1 MACAR
6 TASVARVSASVSY
19 THLDVYKRQTLA
31 LSLWPVLMACSRLYL
46 GRHFLGD
53 VLGGA
58 CLGLLAAAAAWWL
71 WRRQTHRPVL
81 SALAL
86 LAGIAACW
94 SPLVDLEAA
103 GQLLGLA
110 LLASLLARIG
120 WPADEPT
127 TPAKRLGRVALV
139 FAVYLL
145 GRFGSHAWLQH
156 FGDCLLYTSRCV

>member
-1 MACAR
+1 M
-6 TASVARVSASVSY
+6 
-19 THLDVYKRQTLA
+19 
-31 LSLWPVLMACSRLYL
+31 
-46 GRHFLGD
+46 
-53 VLGGA
+53 
-58 CLGLLAAAAAWWL
+58 
-71 WRRQTHRPVL
+71 
-81 SALAL
+81 
-86 LAGIAACW
+86 AGIAACW

-110 LLASLLARIG
+110 LLAALLARIG

-156 FGDCLLYTSRCV
+156 FGDSDPVRLLLAATTTLFVLGSSIWLAKQLRLYPVA